1 MPMAARRAGRRP
13 SNSRCYLVYALA
25 PEGTSARAANEL
37 LNEYVA
43 DPRRGLSAWHDH
55 FVGQHGGAVVLD
67 VRSDDERALL
77 EDPGPLAGWQLEVH
91 PLTFSLSAVGFAAQ
105 TSLTLEGYRGVSL
118 DELAAAEP
126 DDPRFWWR
134 RRSA

>member
-1 MPMAARRAGRRP
+1 MPLLEARVKGTSGR
-13 SNSRCYLVYALA
+13 CFLVYALA
-25 PEGTSARAANEL
+25 PEGTTAREANDR

-43 DPRRGLSAWHDH
+43 DSRRGLSVWHDH
-55 FVGQHGGAVVLD
+55 FVGVHGGAVVFD
-67 VRSDDERALL
+67 VRSQEERDLL
-77 EDPGPLAGWQLEVH
+77 DDPGPLAGWQLSVH

-105 TSLTLEGYRGVSL
+105 TSFTLESYRGVGL
-118 DELAAAEP
+118 QELAAAEP